1 MTMVKNN
8 IRPHHPG
15 ELIREQYLV
24 TLGMTTAALLIQLRG
39 LRQR

>member
-1 MTMVKNN
+1 MTMVKINM
-8 IRPHHPG
+8 RPHHPG